1 MNCHEAARHLPG
13 YLDGEIESSTQQVL
27 RVHLDG
33 CHNCR
38 DEAERYRLMSRAL
51 SNLEAMPVPPDLAL
65 KIRIHASKA
74 TPMRSFAHRVNTR
87 LSLVFGNI
95 LAPIALPATGGVLA
109 TIGVFVLLLQNL
121 MVGVPMGSIVANDLQ
136 LNLVQPAYLESL
148 GPIPAPTFD
157 MGLTLDATVN
167 AQGQAVDYKIISGP
181 TDPVAQRQIDQLMLL
196 SKFRPR
202 LNDGRPTSGGHVVL
216 NFNSI
221 RVKG

>member
-1 MNCHEAARHLPG
+1 MNCQEAARHLPG
-13 YLDGEIESSTQQVL
+13 YLDGAIEFHTHHGL
-27 RVHLDG
+27 RQHLES
-33 CHNCR
+33 CHDCR
-38 DEAERYRLMSRAL
+38 GEADRYRLMSRAL
-51 SNLEAMPVPPDLAL
+51 ANLEAMPVPPDLAL

-74 TPMRSFAHRVNTR
+74 SPVRSFARRARTQVA
-87 LSLVFGNI
+87 LVFGNI

-109 TIGVFVLLLQNL
+109 TVGVFVLLLQNL
-121 MVGVPMGSIVANDLQ
+121 LVGVPMGSMVANDLQ
-136 LNLVQPAYLESL
+136 INLVQPAYLESL

-181 TDPVAQRQIDQLMLL
+181 TDSDSKRQIDQVMLL
-196 SKFRPR
+196 SHFRPR

>member
-13 YLDGEIESSTQQVL
+13 YLDGEIESGTQQVL
-27 RVHLDG
+27 RLHLED

-74 TPMRSFAHRVNTR
+74 TPMRSFARRTR
-87 LSLVFGNI
+87 TQLALVFGNI

-121 MVGVPMGSIVANDLQ
+121 LVGVPMGSIVANDLQ

-167 AQGQAVDYKIISGP
+167 AQGQAIDYKIISGP
-181 TDPVAQRQIDQLMLL
+181 TDPAAQRQIDQLMLL
-196 SKFRPR
+196 SRFRPR

>member
-1 MNCHEAARHLPG
+1 MNCQEAERHLPG
-13 YLDGEIESSTQQVL
+13 YLDGAIEYEAQHRL
-27 RVHLDG
+27 RVHLEACHG
-33 CHNCR
+33 CR
-38 DEAERYRLMSRAL
+38 SEADRYRLMSRAL
-51 SNLEAMPVPPDLAL
+51 SNLEAMPVPTDLAV

-74 TPMRSFAHRVNTR
+74 TPMRSFARRIGTR
-87 LSLVFGNI
+87 MSLVFGNI

-121 MVGVPMGSIVANDLQ
+121 LVGVPMGSIVANDLQ

-202 LNDGRPTSGGHVVL
+202 LNDGKPTSGGHVVL